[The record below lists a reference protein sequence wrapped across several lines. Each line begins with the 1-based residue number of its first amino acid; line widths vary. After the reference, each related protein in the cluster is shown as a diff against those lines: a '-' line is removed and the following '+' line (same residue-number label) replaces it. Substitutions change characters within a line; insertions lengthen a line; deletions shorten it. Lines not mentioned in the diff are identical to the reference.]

1 MCRFTLQTLLIMELS
16 EGKRSICIKGRLMD
30 LSVPVVMGILNY
42 TPDSFY
48 DGGRYMDEAAV
59 VERTAAMISEGA
71 AIIDVGAVSSRPGAR
86 EVAAREE
93 ISRLSL
99 AIGAIRKE
107 FPYIPV
113 SVDTWRAE
121 IAEIMVRDF
130 GADMINDVSSG
141 LMDPKM
147 PETAGKL
154 NVPYIAMHMP
164 GTPATMQDNPVYDDV
179 VNDIILFFADRIKLM
194 RSAGI
199 GDIIIDPGI
208 GFGKTIEHNYE
219 IAARLGE
226 FLMLDLPVMVG
237 FSRKS
242 MIYKSLGCG
251 PEDALAGT
259 VALNT
264 VAVMKGASIL
274 RVHDVKE
281 ARDAIEVAIRLK
293 RISDEYVI

>member
-1 MCRFTLQTLLIMELS
+1 MELY
-16 EGKRSICIKGRLMD
+16 EGKRSICVKGRLMD

-42 TPDSFY
+42 TPDSFF
-48 DGGRYMDEAAV
+48 DGGRYIDEAAV
-59 VERTAAMISEGA
+59 VARTKDMISEGA
-71 AIIDVGAVSSRPGAR
+71 AIIDVGAVSTRPGAP
-86 EVAAREE
+86 EVAVREE
-93 ISRLSL
+93 IRRLSL
-99 AIGAIRKE
+99 ALGAIRKE
-107 FPYIPV
+107 FPDIAL

-121 IAEIMVRDF
+121 VAEIMVRDY
-130 GADMINDVSSG
+130 GADMINDVSAG
-141 LMDPKM
+141 MLDKKM
-147 PETAGKL
+147 AEIAGKL
-154 NVPYIAMHMP
+154 NVPYIAMHMS
-164 GTPATMQDNPVYDDV
+164 GTPGTMQDNPVYDDV
-179 VNDIILFFADRIKLM
+179 VNDIILFFTRRVKFL
-194 RSAGI
+194 RSAGV